1 MKKLTIKIF
10 ILTIFLNSTS
20 VWADGFWPLVKYEN
34 ESKSGRIIKLPRKKE
49 TIEEKGK
56 KIYRIGSDD
65 VYYQSLHSNKIERI
79 GNKRVE
85 YRMLNNQILKIG
97 DEFVTYSM
105 GGKMLKVGE
114 KEVIYKDNLLYKIG
128 NDEVFYK

>member
-20 VWADGFWPLVKYEN
+20 VWADGFLPLVKNEN

-79 GNKRVE
+79 GSKRVE
-85 YRMLNNQILKIG
+85 YRMLNDQILKIG
-97 DEFVTYSM
+97 NEYVTYSI